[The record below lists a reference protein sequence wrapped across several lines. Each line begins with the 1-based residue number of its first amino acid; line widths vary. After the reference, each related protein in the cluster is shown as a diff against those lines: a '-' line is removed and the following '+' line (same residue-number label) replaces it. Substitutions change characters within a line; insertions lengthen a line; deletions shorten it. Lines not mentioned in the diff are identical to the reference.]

1 MKNIGQYNQDL
12 SVPRKKDID
21 SLETRV
27 KTNEDNIAMAESDIE
42 GLNTDVGTLKT
53 DVSNVKTAL
62 SSKQD
67 TIVGAASTIVDDN
80 LTAGKVLVSDASGK
94 VSAASVGIDNINPDG
109 KYLKLSGGY
118 VTGPVGLWG
127 GVTGPLTVKNG
138 SVTLNEGYSIGY
150 GDGNYNFTQ
159 ISGNF
164 QISKGGSEQGVYI
177 ASGTDGTNGTLSMHV
192 NNDNQNA
199 STHMTIASNGVIRL
213 EATEYTSGSLMVND
227 VRVTGVADGTANNDA
242 VNLSQ
247 LKQYLPLVG
256 GTMTGALD
264 MGSQKI
270 INVADGTDDSD
281 VATVKQAKAGTPKG
295 PVMVIVRD
303 VTLGAAHEVIHNNLW
318 DCTFLGTIYGTRYID
333 GVAVQVYPQS
343 YIISVGGSD
352 YDYGGGY
359 CAVQKSANSM
369 SVVIKMLCFSST
381 APDSI
386 QIPCLVW

>member
-1 MKNIGQYNQDL
+1 MSILG
-12 SVPRKKDID
+12 
-21 SLETRV
+21 
-27 KTNEDNIAMAESDIE
+27 
-42 GLNTDVGTLKT
+42 NT
-53 DVSNVKTAL
+53 TAGI
-62 SSKQD
+62 SKD
-67 TIVGAASTIVDDN
+67 TITGAASTIVEDN

-94 VSAASVGIDNINPDG
+94 VGAAGVGIDDINPDG
-109 KYLKLSGGY
+109 KYLKLTGGTLTGDLILGYDPNYATPVKLKMGLSEESGFEISAAANNLA
-118 VTGPVGLWG
+118 VEDKDKKVILH
-127 GVTGPLTVKNG
+127 LTPSSVSYFNG
-138 SVTLNEGYSIGY
+138 KIKFIN
-150 GDGNYNFTQ
+150 GDPIIEIEMSQNILIT
-159 ISGNF
+159 SGNIQF
-164 QISKGGSEQGVYI
+164 QSDT
-177 ASGTDGTNGTLSMHV
+177 A
-192 NNDNQNA
+192 
-199 STHMTIASNGVIRL
+199 IR
-213 EATEYTSGSLMVND
+213 GI
-227 VRVTGVADGTANNDA
+227 ADGTANNDA